1 MSTQIQPTPIVTGEA
16 AKKIEELIKIKPTYE
31 TEIGKQILQK
41 MFEDVVECDGRCLNC
56 DHFDTEECPDRK

>member
-56 DHFDTEECPDRK
+56 DHYDTRECPDRK